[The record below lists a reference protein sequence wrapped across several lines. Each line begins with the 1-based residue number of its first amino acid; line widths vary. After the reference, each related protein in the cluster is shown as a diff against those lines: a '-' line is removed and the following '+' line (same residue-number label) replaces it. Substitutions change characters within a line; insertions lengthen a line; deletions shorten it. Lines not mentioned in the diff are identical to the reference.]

1 VLFIVSACA
10 RLLFVIC
17 MFVDVHVVYVC
28 GSVITERERGE
39 ETRHSGRE
47 ENGRA
52 ENGMAFDGQHDPWM
66 IP

>member
-10 RLLFVIC
+10 CLLFVIC

-39 ETRHSGRE
+39 ETRHSGR
-47 ENGRA
+47 A
-52 ENGMAFDGQHDPWM
+52 ENGMAFDGQHDSWM